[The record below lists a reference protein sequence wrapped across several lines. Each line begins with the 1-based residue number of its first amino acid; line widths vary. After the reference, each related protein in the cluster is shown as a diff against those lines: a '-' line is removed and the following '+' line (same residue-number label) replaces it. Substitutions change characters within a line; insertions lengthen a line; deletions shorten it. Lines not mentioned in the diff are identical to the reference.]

1 MTEEGLKS
9 YKPRVCASTWT
20 MFWLVQKRA
29 WTQHARSKFSFVID
43 NLLVFVASLFLG
55 LVYFGDVIYTPPQP
69 VEVRTDGC
77 LPQQNTIVPHDYS
90 LGSAGF
96 PWLQRSDCVVLSTLS
111 VRYRR

>member
-1 MTEEGLKS
+1 MTEDGLKS

-55 LVYFGDVIYTPPQP
+55 LVYFGDVIYKPPQP
-69 VEVRTDGC
+69 VEVRTFVFAAGSQTAPC
-77 LPQQNTIVPHDYS
+77 LYVPY
-90 LGSAGF
+90 GTGI
-96 PWLQRSDCVVLSTLS
+96 PRLQ
-111 VRYRR
+111 